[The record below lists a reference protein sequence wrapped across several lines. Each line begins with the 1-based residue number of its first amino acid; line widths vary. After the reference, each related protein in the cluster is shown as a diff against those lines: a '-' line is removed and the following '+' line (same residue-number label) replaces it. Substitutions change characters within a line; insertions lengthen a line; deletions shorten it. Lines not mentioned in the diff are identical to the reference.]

1 MLESMLGPDT
11 IKKIVVYIMGL
22 VFVILAF
29 VGMLMVVYTSINP
42 TFHAH
47 LWPALLSVGF
57 AVAWFT
63 AKGKGAKMG
72 LAVMA
77 FLAAL
82 WILLNSIMGWVEP
95 AEGSLLAVFLTPS
108 KTAFSATGALLIIF
122 GSLAGISA
130 AGSLA
135 GISAAK
141 K

>member
-1 MLESMLGPDT
+1 MIESMLGPDT

-29 VGMLMVVYTSINP
+29 VGMLMIVYTSISP
-42 TFHAH
+42 IYHAH

-57 AVAWFT
+57 AVAWLT
-63 AKGKGAKMG
+63 AKGNGAKTG
-72 LAVMA
+72 LAIMA

-108 KTAFSATGALLIIF
+108 KMAFAATGALLIIF

-130 AGSLA
+130 AR
-135 GISAAK
+135 K
-141 K
+141 

>member
-1 MLESMLGPDT
+1 MVESMIGPDT
-11 IKKIVVYIMGL
+11 IKKIVVNIMGL

-29 VGMLMVVYTSINP
+29 VGMLMIVYTSINP

-57 AVAWFT
+57 AVAWLT

-72 LAVMA
+72 LAVIA

-82 WILLNSIMGWVEP
+82 WILLNSIMGWVGP
-95 AEGSLLAVFLTPS
+95 AEGSILAMFLTPS
-108 KTAFSATGALLIIF
+108 KMAFSATGALLIVS
-122 GSLAGISA
+122 GSLAGIW
-130 AGSLA
+130 
-135 GISAAK
+135 AAK

>member
-1 MLESMLGPDT
+1 MA
-11 IKKIVVYIMGL
+11 VYIRGL

-29 VGMLMVVYTSINP
+29 VGMLMVVYTSISPVN
-42 TFHAH
+42 HAH

-72 LAVMA
+72 FAIMA

-95 AEGSLLAVFLTPS
+95 GEGSLLSVFLTPS

-130 AGSLA
+130 AR
-135 GISAAK
+135 K
-141 K
+141 

>member
-1 MLESMLGPDT
+1 MVESMIGPDT
-11 IKKIVVYIMGL
+11 MKKMLAKMLGV

-29 VGMLMVVYTSINP
+29 VGMLMIVYTSINP

-57 AVAWFT
+57 AVAWLT

-72 LAVMA
+72 LAVIA

-82 WILLNSIMGWVEP
+82 WILLNSIMGWVGP
-95 AEGSLLAVFLTPS
+95 AEGSILAMFLTPS
-108 KTAFSATGALLIIF
+108 KMAFSATGALLIVS
-122 GSLAGISA
+122 GSLAGIW
-130 AGSLA
+130 
-135 GISAAK
+135 AAK